1 MTAPGDA
8 PTGGTGST
16 SNLKRRVAVLVAG
29 ILSALTPAA
38 AATAASA
45 KPSPPVGGSDDC
57 GWRVTR
63 EYGPEQLTYRL
74 HLALSGC
81 TWWDGSA
88 RSLKVSVTRFDQDGA
103 RTARSAPAP
112 CAIPP
117 ERRRAPTNAHCDAS
131 ATVDHPEGETAHYRG
146 EAEWEWSDGP
156 RRVAFDTTCRTTSE
170 TVTCADGG
178 GAQSARGAAHLEW
191 ARGDLNPHE
200 VALTGT

>member
-8 PTGGTGST
+8 PSGGTGPG
-16 SNLKRRVAVLVAG
+16 SNLKRRVGVVVAG

-38 AATAASA
+38 AVATAATAATA

-88 RSLKVSVTRFDQDGA
+88 RSLKVTVTRLDEEGA

-117 ERRRAPTNAHCDAS
+117 ERRRAPANGHCDAS

-170 TVTCADGG
+170 TVSCADGAGAGSG
-178 GAQSARGAAHLEW
+178 GGS
-191 ARGDLNPHE
+191 P
-200 VALTGT
+200 